1 MSNDVGETTSN
12 ASYYRLM
19 LYAAIFGALASL
31 LKAGYLT
38 LYNLGIKFLGVVGSV
53 KEQIISGSIVPN
65 E

>member
-12 ASYYRLM
+12 ASYYCLM
-19 LYAAIFGALASL
+19 LYSAIFGALASL

-38 LYNLGIKFLGVVGSV
+38 LYNLGIKFLGIV